1 MPNVDIGEKFVVATS
16 RNKYPLSS
24 AALQQSATL
33 SWFFPY
39 LCLAAPALGLK
50 LFLAGSLKERL
61 CPIVEKKARV
71 ATLIRLG
78 RRLSSRIGD
87 LMCESVSA

>member
-1 MPNVDIGEKFVVATS
+1 MLLQPAEINISYLVRLFNRVL
-16 RNKYPLSS
+16 LSHGS
-24 AALQQSATL
+24 
-33 SWFFPY
+33 FHV
-39 LCLAAPALGLK
+39 CLAAPALGLK